1 MSASDDLKR
10 NLKLVLAYD
19 GAGFHGW
26 QSQPGRRTVQD
37 EVRAVL
43 QRIVRHPVNLLG
55 ASRTDAGVHAAGQS
69 ANFRTSVLI
78 PLEGLR
84 RAIAH
89 HLPEDLALVS
99 MDEVS
104 LDFHAS
110 RSARTK
116 LYRYRIFAGEAR
128 PSTQRVQ
135 LYAWHVWQPLDL
147 TAIVDAARRR
157 VGTHDF
163 AGFAS
168 SGSPRKTTV
177 RTVRRVQ
184 ARWSGRELLIDV
196 EGDGFLYN
204 QVRNMVGTLYEIGRG
219 RWEPQQVDQILASG
233 DRRLAGMT
241 APAHGLC
248 LQWVRYA
255 ATREAGKCN

>member
-1 MSASDDLKR
+1 M
-10 NLKLVLAYD
+10 LAYD

-26 QSQPGRRTVQD
+26 QSQPGQRTVQD
-37 EVRAVL
+37 EARAVL
-43 QRIVRHPVNLLG
+43 QRIVRHPVNLHG
-55 ASRTDAGVHAAGQS
+55 ASRTDAGVHAAGQVASFLTS
-69 ANFRTSVLI
+69 ATI

-89 HLPEDLALVS
+89 YLPKDLALVS
-99 MDEVS
+99 IREVPA
-104 LDFHAS
+104 DFHAS
-110 RSARTK
+110 RAALGK
-116 LYRYRIFAGEAR
+116 LYRYRIFAAEAR
-128 PSTQRVQ
+128 PVTQRAQ
-135 LYAWHVWQPLDL
+135 QHAWHVWQPLDFA
-147 TAIVDAARRR
+147 AIEDAARRM

-168 SGSPRKTTV
+168 SGSPRLTTV

-184 ARWSGRELLIDV
+184 ARVLGRELLIDV

-219 RWEPQQVDQILASG
+219 RWKPKQVEEILATR

-241 APAHGLC
+241 APANGLC
-248 LQWVRYA
+248 LQWVRYG
-255 ATREAGKCN
+255 ATREAGECS